1 VVAARMTTAT
11 TAITIKAIEW
21 VGSPVL
27 LRQRWVDGGA
37 CDVHVWREGHD
48 DGIQPLRLHEGGG
61 EGGNEVDRSSDGAR
75 VSAYRGTRNG
85 SKDGHACQRVVAL
98 AAVPA
103 RALAA
108 AAAAKAAVV
117 GVPAV
122 ESVGALVTA
131 AKEGMP
137 VEGRRRAIGV
147 VPTTVPMGV
156 LAAMPVAVEVTK
168 MMSMTSDG

>member
-1 VVAARMTTAT
+1 MTTAT

-37 CDVHVWREGHD
+37 CDVHVRREGHD

-137 VEGRRRAIGV
+137 VEGRRRATGV